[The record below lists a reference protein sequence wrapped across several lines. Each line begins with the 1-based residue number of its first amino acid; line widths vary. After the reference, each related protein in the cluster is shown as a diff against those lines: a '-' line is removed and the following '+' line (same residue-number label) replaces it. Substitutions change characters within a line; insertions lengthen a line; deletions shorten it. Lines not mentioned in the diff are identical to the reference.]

1 MLSQR
6 QDDAA
11 TDALMRIAREDKDN
25 RMRSKALFWLAQ
37 KKDPRVTKLISDLVL
52 K

>member
-6 QDDAA
+6 QDDVA
-11 TDALMRIAREDKDN
+11 TDALIRIAREDPDKD
-25 RMRSKALFWLAQ
+25 MRGKALFWLAQ
-37 KKDPRVTKLISDLVL
+37 KDDSRVKKLIADLIL